1 MVFRALGGSVKAP
14 DPSDYPT
21 WFDLD
26 QERIPEDEVRCD
38 RCGRAIV
45 GEPCLSPTDP
55 PKPLCAT
62 CSEAYAA
69 DEGPEN
75 SSGT

>member
-1 MVFRALGGSVKAP
+1 MAP
-14 DPSDYPT
+14 SDPSDDPT

-45 GEPCLSPTDP
+45 GEPGFSPTDP
-55 PKPLCAT
+55 PKPLCAA
-62 CSEAYAA
+62 CA
-69 DEGPEN
+69 
-75 SSGT
+75 

>member
-1 MVFRALGGSVKAP
+1 MAP
-14 DPSDYPT
+14 SDPSDDPT

-55 PKPLCAT
+55 PKPLCAA

-69 DEGPEN
+69 DERPEN

>member
-1 MVFRALGGSVKAP
+1 MAP
-14 DPSDYPT
+14 SDPSDDPT

-45 GEPCLSPTDP
+45 GEPGFSQTDP
-55 PKPLCAT
+55 PKPLCAA
-62 CSEAYAA
+62 CAEAYGS
-69 DEGPEN
+69 DKSPGN
-75 SSGT
+75 NSGT